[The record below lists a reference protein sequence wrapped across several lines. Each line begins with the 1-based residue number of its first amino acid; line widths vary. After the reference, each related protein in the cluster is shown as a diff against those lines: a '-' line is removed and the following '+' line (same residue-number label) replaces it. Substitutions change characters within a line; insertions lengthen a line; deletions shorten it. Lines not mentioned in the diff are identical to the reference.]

1 MTQMEIWFWAAHAIF
16 DLMVSIALLWL
27 GWNRS
32 DLKTLRQSVSEMTQR
47 AINDRMAATERD
59 FKIRMRGLM
68 KSMDGLKERIDEERE
83 DMDTL
88 INRGMDE
95 RVKTIQQ
102 IERIKQ
108 WSLEN
113 FATKKELDGVKR

>member
-1 MTQMEIWFWAAHAIF
+1 
-16 DLMVSIALLWL
+16 
-27 GWNRS
+27 
-32 DLKTLRQSVSEMTQR
+32 
-47 AINDRMAATERD
+47 MAATERD